1 MLFTRLKSLFNPHLT
16 STDRL
21 IELSHEAHR
30 INLKRGLAPRLAT
43 AKAQDNLTLVQLLE
57 AEAQYLES

>member
-1 MLFTRLKSLFNPHLT
+1 MLFMQLKSLFNLHST

-30 INLKRGLAPRLAT
+30 INLKRGLDSRLTT
-43 AKAQDNLTLVQLLE
+43 AKAQENLTLIGLLE
-57 AEAQYLES
+57 AEAVYLGS